1 MGILSEDMKRIVR
14 EQRLGFV
21 ATVCP
26 DGTPN
31 VSPKGTTAVYD
42 DDHLIFVDIRS
53 PGTVRNLRTNPAV
66 EVNVV
71 DPIVR
76 KGYRFKGRAEVVED
90 PARVAGFLHAYEGPG
105 TTMVAE
111 AGRRARAVVVVRVE
125 HAAPLVSPGYD
136 WVESEEEMRARWWQ
150 HYEELE
156 EARR

>member
-1 MGILSEDMKRIVR
+1 MGILSEDMKRVVR
-14 EQRLGFV
+14 EQQLGFV

-31 VSPKGTTAVYD
+31 LSPKGTTAVYD
-42 DDHLIFVDIRS
+42 DDHLIFIDIRS
-53 PGTVRNLRTNPAV
+53 PGTVRNLRANPAV

-76 KGYRFKGRAEVVED
+76 KGYRFKGSAEVVED
-90 PARVAGFLHAYEGPG
+90 APRVAEFLRTYEEQG
-105 TTMVAE
+105 TTMMAE
-111 AGRRARAVVVVRVE
+111 AGKRAHAVVLVEVE

-156 EARR
+156 ASRR